1 MNEELCLRSL
11 GDLMA
16 WDDDVAREEYQWLWV
31 ASRFKYDRYRDYV
44 AGSRFLEHLLIWLGQ
59 FKSVGER
66 AIAYQFVRHRLVY
79 FSPAEL
85 NKLIELFYF
94 EVVRPNI
101 VLRVS
106 TELGIKPQLV
116 WANPE
121 AREKYDTLKRQ
132 TLFMGLSDGAH
143 MELVRYAA
151 NGALS
156 NEQIVG
162 TTQIDVDKWEDV
174 RKELRDELQ
183 NPKARFTT
191 VYAIDDFTGSGTS
204 LIRRPAGEPWKGKLF
219 KLLNSIHAAQEALG
233 ENIFDENFELRIHH
247 YIASEQARDNIKKQL
262 HHVQKDPPQNGWFPN
277 VQTTYGMPLNS
288 SHKLDETL
296 DKEFLSIAD
305 KYYDPAIE
313 EPVRRH
319 LEQSPV
325 NHLRRGYSGCAL
337 PLVLDHNTPNNSIT
351 LLWESSDG
359 NPGPAM
365 RPLFQR
371 RQRHA

>member
-11 GDLMA
+11 GDLME
-16 WDDDVAREEYQWLWV
+16 WDDEEARAEYQWLWV

-59 FKSVGER
+59 FELVSER
-66 AIAYQFVRHRLVY
+66 AIAYRFVRHRLVY

-94 EVVRPNI
+94 EVVQHNI
-101 VLRVS
+101 IQHVS
-106 TELGIKPQLV
+106 TKLHINPQLV
-116 WANPE
+116 WANAD
-121 AREKYDTLKRQ
+121 ARKEYDKLKRQ

-151 NGALS
+151 KGALS

-162 TTQIDVDKWEDV
+162 TTQIDVDKWMDV
-174 RKELRDELQ
+174 RKELRDALGE
-183 NPKARFTT
+183 PTARFTT

-204 LIRRPAGEPWKGKLF
+204 LIRRPAGEPWKGKLI
-219 KLLNSIHAAQEALG
+219 KLRNSISAAQEALG
-233 ENIFDENFELRIHH
+233 ENIFDENYELRIHH
-247 YIASEQARDNIKKQL
+247 YIASEQARDNISKQL
-262 HHVQKDPPQNGWFPN
+262 QKVHEEPPEKGWFSN
-277 VQTTYGMPLNS
+277 VQVTYGMPLNA

-296 DKEFLSIAD
+296 DSEFLSIAD
-305 KYYDPAIE
+305 KYYDQAIE
-313 EPVRRH
+313 EPVRHH
-319 LEQSPV
+319 LEQSGID
-325 NHLRRGYSGCAL
+325 HLRRGYSGCAL

-359 NPGPAM
+359 KSGPAM
-365 RPLFQR
+365 RPLFPR